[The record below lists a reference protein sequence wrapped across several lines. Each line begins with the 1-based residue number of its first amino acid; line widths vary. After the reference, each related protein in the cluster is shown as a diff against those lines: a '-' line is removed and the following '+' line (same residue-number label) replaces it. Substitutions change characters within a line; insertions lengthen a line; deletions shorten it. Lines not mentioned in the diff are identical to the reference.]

1 MHPNF
6 LYGIRAKHPRVQEVH
21 SFLYY
26 YIGVEKE
33 REEMAKRDTC
43 VP

>member
-21 SFLYY
+21 VYLYI
-26 YIGVEKE
+26 YIWVEKE
-33 REEMAKRDTC
+33 REKMAKRDTY